1 MKRRPLAY
9 LTASAMLLAA
19 ACEDD
24 EGPSSSGGD
33 APVDS
38 PSPLDA
44 LDTKIPDGPTPDGM
58 LPDAGDA
65 GVEDTRVSVDCGAVC
80 NKQALFNIPGY
91 LARFGDEGRTI
102 DVSACLGN
110 VCGSIRAERLGGQN
124 PDISSRMGRT
134 TSVELSA
141 DGWLTVWLSG
151 GPPPDAQ
158 QEVRLR
164 IATTTGRQLID
175 YTGNAT
181 GQEHCPG
188 GAACVHCQ
196 AIVVD
201 IDPADAGQAVDSADP
216 ARAGHCGP

>member
-9 LTASAMLLAA
+9 LAASVMLLAA

-24 EGPSSSGGD
+24 EGASSSAGD

-44 LDTKIPDGPTPDGM
+44 LDTKIPDG
-58 LPDAGDA
+58 
-65 GVEDTRVSVDCGAVC
+65 VDCGAVC
-80 NKQALFNIPGY
+80 NQQALFNIPGY

-110 VCGSIRAERLGGQN
+110 VCGSVRVERLGQN
-124 PDISSRMGRT
+124 PNSTAHMGRSP
-134 TSVELSA
+134 SVVLSA

-188 GAACVHCQ
+188 GAGCVHCQ

-201 IDPADAGQAVDSADP
+201 LDPADAGQAVDSADP